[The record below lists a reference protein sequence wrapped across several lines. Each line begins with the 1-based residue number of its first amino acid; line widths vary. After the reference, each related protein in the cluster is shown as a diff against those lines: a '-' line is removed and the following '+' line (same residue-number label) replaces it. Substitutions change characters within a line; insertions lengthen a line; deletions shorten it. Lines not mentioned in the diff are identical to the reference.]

1 MSKKYHYVV
10 ICHSDGTYITIRNIL
25 RKMNVWGGNESIYY
39 SYSMMLPLN
48 YCFQRDVMVF
58 LLLRILVEWLNSADR
73 PNESRGY
80 MYTADCTC
88 HHLTKN
94 VYFLSEI
101 WNLNKLRTEKFAN
114 VAPFVC
120 LNAVFLSWA
129 KNTTTWLYVTLTG
142 HIAIRNILEKMNA
155 WGANQSIYY
164 SYSMMLPLNYCFQ
177 PDVMVFL
184 LQRILVERVNLADL
198 MNLVV
203 TFTAD
208 YTCHHLTK
216 NCIFLARNMKFK
228 TN

>member
-1 MSKKYHYVV
+1 
-10 ICHSDGTYITIRNIL
+10 
-25 RKMNVWGGNESIYY
+25 MNVWGGNESIYY

-101 WNLNKLRTEKFAN
+101 WNLNKSRTEKFAN

-142 HIAIRNILEKMNA
+142 HITIRHILDKIQSLRSEHKRMVLVIDDFASKLLFPSWCYDFFCWKESWSNELIQPNKLTSCWHVRLIVHVTMWLKM
-155 WGANQSIYY
+155 
-164 SYSMMLPLNYCFQ
+164 
-177 PDVMVFL
+177 
-184 LQRILVERVNLADL
+184 
-198 MNLVV
+198 
-203 TFTAD
+203 
-208 YTCHHLTK
+208 
-216 NCIFLARNMKFK
+216 CIFKAKYEI
-228 TN
+228 